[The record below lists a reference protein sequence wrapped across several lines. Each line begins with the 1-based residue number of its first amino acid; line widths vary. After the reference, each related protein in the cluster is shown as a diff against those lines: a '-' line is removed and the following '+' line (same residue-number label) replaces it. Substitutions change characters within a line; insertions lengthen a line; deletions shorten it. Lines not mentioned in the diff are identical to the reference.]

1 MQRLTRA
8 YSRASENAFSQ
19 ATQLFFLSK
28 KASQRMMSLSMFEP
42 CFVDRK
48 GNQLLSDSHCD
59 LTEKEMSRQNDKI
72 K

>member
-59 LTEKEMSRQNDKI
+59 LTEKEMSRHIDKI

>member
-1 MQRLTRA
+1 
-8 YSRASENAFSQ
+8 
-19 ATQLFFLSK
+19 
-28 KASQRMMSLSMFEP
+28 MSLSSFEP

-72 K
+72 KWLLFIIDKKDREISREINLCKYSISLNNVQGH